1 MFIRSVAMQSSSTT
15 AITIANRRQ
24 YEITDTFEPKPSTTS
39 TATTTTN
46 SASSKLNS
54 HSSHNRVRNFFQ
66 YQSSMFSG
74 NKSNRRYS
82 YDPVV
87 MNPVST
93 TTPNAKNPSKLASS
107 MLQRPSV
114 DESKEEIKV
123 DIIASTPT
131 TPTSTI
137 IINAKEEDFVKEW
150 LSPSKRRSNTMIYQ
164 EDGAD
169 GGGIGGDVESHSS
182 NSSGSRGSSDKS
194 SSGSMKRRVSV

>member
-15 AITIANRRQ
+15 AITITNRRQ
-24 YEITDTFEPKPSTTS
+24 YEITDTFEPKPSTT
-39 TATTTTN
+39 N
-46 SASSKLNS
+46 SVSSKLNS
-54 HSSHNRVRNFFQ
+54 HPSDNRVRNFFQ

-74 NKSNRRYS
+74 NKSNRRYN

-93 TTPNAKNPSKLASS
+93 TTPNAKNPSKLAGS
-107 MLQRPSV
+107 MLKRPSV
-114 DESKEEIKV
+114 DESKEEFKV

-131 TPTSTI
+131 TTTTF
-137 IINAKEEDFVKEW
+137 NAKEEDFVKEW
-150 LSPSKRRSNTMIYQ
+150 LSPPKRRSNTMIYQ

-169 GGGIGGDVESHSS
+169 GGDVESHSS

>member
-107 MLQRPSV
+107 MFQRPSV

-123 DIIASTPT
+123 DIIASNPTPT
-131 TPTSTI
+131 TTV

-182 NSSGSRGSSDKS
+182 NSSSSRGSSDKS

>member
-1 MFIRSVAMQSSSTT
+1 MQSSSTA
-15 AITIANRRQ
+15 AITIANRLQ
-24 YEITDTFEPKPSTTS
+24 YEITDTFEPKPSTTTS
-39 TATTTTN
+39 TATATTN

-66 YQSSMFSG
+66 YQSSLFSS
-74 NKSNRRYS
+74 NKSNGRYN

-93 TTPNAKNPSKLASS
+93 TTPNAKNPSKLAGS
-107 MLQRPSV
+107 MLERPSV
-114 DESKEEIKV
+114 DESKEEFKV

-131 TPTSTI
+131 TTT
-137 IINAKEEDFVKEW
+137 INAKEEDFVKEW
-150 LSPSKRRSNTMIYQ
+150 LSPPKRRSNTMIYQ

-169 GGGIGGDVESHSS
+169 GDVESYSS

>member
-1 MFIRSVAMQSSSTT
+1 MFIRSIAMQSSSTA

-24 YEITDTFEPKPSTTS
+24 YEITDTFEPKPSTTTS
-39 TATTTTN
+39 TATATTN
-46 SASSKLNS
+46 SVSSKLNS

-66 YQSSMFSG
+66 YQSSMFSS
-74 NKSNRRYS
+74 NKSNRRYN

-93 TTPNAKNPSKLASS
+93 TTPNAKNPSKLAGS

-114 DESKEEIKV
+114 DESKEEFKV

-131 TPTSTI
+131 TTT
-137 IINAKEEDFVKEW
+137 INAKEEDFVKEW
-150 LSPSKRRSNTMIYQ
+150 LSPPKRRSNTMIYQ

-169 GGGIGGDVESHSS
+169 GGDGIGGDV
-182 NSSGSRGSSDKS
+182 
-194 SSGSMKRRVSV
+194 